1 MKIFCFIIY
10 LYCILCCYLLT
21 FARFPLYNSNYIRIV
36 FIFDTIKD
44 VAYVLRAEKK
54 NIVAR
59 FEHERSKSE
68 RKLAKRKEGESGNSG
83 RPEKQRASVV
93 AGGGALRTLDW
104 DTSAINLSV

>member
-1 MKIFCFIIY
+1 MLGFLYIIQITFVLY
-10 LYCILCCYLLT
+10 LFLIL
-21 FARFPLYNSNYIRIV
+21 
-36 FIFDTIKD
+36 IKD